1 MKLKKFMALGLAT
14 VLTSSMLVGCSSGG
28 SESSTEDASQKTDDG
43 VIKIGMI
50 TDTGGVNDESFNQSA
65 WKGLQ
70 DAQKELGEDKLEV
83 KYLES
88 NQDSDYTPNIE
99 TFVDEDMDLIIGV
112 GFKLKP
118 AIEEASGNYP
128 EQKFAIIDEV
138 VSKDNVVSLLYE
150 DHVSS
155 YLAGLVAGKM
165 TETNKVGF
173 IGGIKGEVLER
184 FRWGFRAGVEAANP
198 EAEYIDQY
206 VDSFTDVAKGKSTAN
221 QMHSQGVDV
230 ILTAAGAVGT
240 GAIEAAKENNK
251 KAVGVDQDQNY
262 LAPDNV
268 ITSAMKNIDV
278 SVANLCKEL
287 VNGNFKGGETIVN
300 TLAMGG
306 VGISPTTNKNVQPD
320 VLEFVNEQA
329 EKIKSGEIKVPQN
342 EEEYNELNKGASTEE
357 ATEETSEVEGE

>member
-14 VLTSSMLVGCSSGG
+14 VLTSTMLVGCGG
-28 SESSTEDASQKTDDG
+28 SSEQANNEGSSNDDG
-43 VIKIGMI
+43 IIKVGMI
-50 TDTGGVNDESFNQSA
+50 TDTGGVNDESFNQSS

-70 DAQKELGEDKLEV
+70 DAQKEIGADKLEV

-88 NQDSDYTPNIE
+88 KQDSDYITNID
-99 TFVDEDMDLIIGV
+99 TFVDEEMDLIIGV
-112 GFKLKP
+112 GFKLQP
-118 AIEEASGNYP
+118 AIQEAAENYP
-128 EQKFAIIDEV
+128 DQKFAIIDEV
-138 VSKDNVVSLLYE
+138 VEAPNVESLLFE
-150 DHVSS
+150 DHVAA

-173 IGGIKGEVLER
+173 IGGIEGPVLER

-198 EAEYIDQY
+198 DAEYIDQY
-206 VDSFTDVAKGKSTAN
+206 VNSFTDVAKGKSTAQ

-251 KAVGVDQDQNY
+251 KAIGVDQDQNY

-268 ITSAMKNIDV
+268 ITSAVKNIDV
-278 SVANLCKEL
+278 SVANLVKEL
-287 VNGNFKGGETIVN
+287 VNGNFQGGETVVN
-300 TLAMGG
+300 TLEMGG
-306 VGISPTTNKNVQPD
+306 VGIASSTDKNVQPD

-329 EKIKSGEIKVPQN
+329 DKIKSGEITVPQTK
-342 EEEYNELNKGASTEE
+342 EEYE
-357 ATEETSEVEGE
+357 AMKQQ